1 MTVRDYLAGI
11 NPEQYHIFDSHQ
23 EMSGD
28 RGVDHSDRDYKCY
41 RYNIHKNNKP
51 KPGDVFLY
59 RRPGKSTVNRK
70 FNIYGGGV
78 IDSIRKLDD
87 QGNVIAVI
95 KKAFRLKKPIEQGEE
110 RIEKFEWTFKKKEP
124 EKGWAYFWSQYGMNV
139 IDEQDFYGLVG
150 DLEFEIPGNI
160 NPWNGS
166 FHEASE
172 EFRDYVE
179 SFDSRGFRIEI
190 ETDDM
195 EATESVF
202 WNPKVRLL
210 NGSFYDFKFLQN
222 NSISLEL
229 AGELLVLE
237 LLLEQYGEEV
247 FEIEHHAIRE
257 HIEKTEYREE
267 TESHNGRY
275 DIKVTTTDGKEIR
288 ICVKTTK
295 SQYIDGFF
303 LTPRELNAARQCLYK
318 EASKTKRF
326 MIYRVYN
333 FDMDKKTANIKIYD
347 RFDDQNFRLERIGW
361 KVHIR

>member
-28 RGVDHSDRDYKCY
+28 RGVDHSDRDYESY

-78 IDSIRKLDD
+78 IDTITKPDD
-87 QGNVIAVI
+87 EGNVIAVI

-124 EKGWAYFWSQYGMNV
+124 KKGWAYFWSQYGMNV
-139 IDEQDFYGLVG
+139 IGEQDFYGLVG
-150 DLEFEIPGNI
+150 DLEIDIPGNI
-160 NPWNGS
+160 NPWIGNLC
-166 FHEASE
+166 EASE
-172 EFRDYVE
+172 EIRDYVE
-179 SFDSRGFRIEI
+179 SFDLSGFRIEI
-190 ETDDM
+190 ETDNM
-195 EATESVF
+195 ETTESSF

-210 NGSFYDFKFLQN
+210 NGGYYDCTLFQN
-222 NSISLEL
+222 RYISLEL

-237 LLLEQYGEEV
+237 LLLEQYKGEYSD
-247 FEIEHHAIRE
+247 IEHNAIGE
-257 HIEKTEYREE
+257 HIEKTE
-267 TESHNGRY
+267 TESHSNRY
-275 DIKVTTTDGKEIR
+275 DIKVTTVDEKEIR

-333 FDMDKKTANIKIYD
+333 FDMEKKTANIKIYD